1 MHWQAGSLPLIP
13 PGKPTSFHSRNSKSL
28 FLRPLHLQ
36 CIPSSLFSTGD
47 NLRFKIYWA
56 EQVVRN
62 YWSVKSGP
70 GQHAGDLQ
78 VLWERSQDVDGPLSV
93 MLKQNTPSPK
103 LQRLN
108 KSDSWAERGSWRGH
122 ADKGGAGPQAAEHGD
137 KGDPERTESKGRANA
152 WGPGMGQWPNG
163 PMGARRRG
171 RICRTLRGLAA
182 AARAFINVMDI
193 WPSIRGK
200 QIAWTWYE
208 PFPVSTREP
217 SNAFESG
224 KW

>member
-36 CIPSSLFSTGD
+36 CIPSSLFSTGE

-122 ADKGGAGPQAAEHGD
+122 ADKGVLALRLLNMGTRGTLKEQRAKAEPTLGD
-137 KGDPERTESKGRANA
+137 QA
-152 WGPGMGQWPNG
+152 WGSDQMDQWVQEG
-163 PMGARRRG
+163 EAESA
-171 RICRTLRGLAA
+171 GLWG
-182 AARAFINVMDI
+182 V
-193 WPSIRGK
+193 
-200 QIAWTWYE
+200 
-208 PFPVSTREP
+208 
-217 SNAFESG
+217 
-224 KW
+224 